1 MAATVATDAG
11 ISMGRVLGWGGVT
24 TSALPL
30 AGYRVGITADRRWA
44 EQAALFAKRGAEVV
58 HGATMVTVDLSGEER
73 LRQVTGEMI
82 ESPPDV
88 LVVTTGM
95 GLRRWLDAAAT
106 WELDGRLKQAL
117 SGTTILARGAKSAS
131 AVRGAGLELAWQAP
145 NETMDEVVD
154 HVAAHLP
161 GDCRLAVQLFDPA
174 SHPSTLALA
183 SVTAELIEVPVYRWR
198 FPEDLGP
205 ARRLVSAAVSGGLQ
219 AVTFTSQ
226 PAVHHLVRI
235 AEGIDQADD
244 LRRALSGPVLA
255 ACVGSVC
262 AEAARQEGIVGMV
275 WPEPP
280 RLTAMV
286 RLVTERLVSKSPVT
300 EGRGFEGEAGE
311 ASPGRS
317 GG

>member
-1 MAATVATDAG
+1 MAATVV
-11 ISMGRVLGWGGVT
+11 VLARGSVT
-24 TSALPL
+24 PRLTAVETIELPL
-30 AGYRVGITADRRWA
+30 AGCSVGITADRRWA
-44 EQAALFAKRGAEVV
+44 EQAALFAKRGAQVV
-58 HGATMVTVDLSGEER
+58 HGPSLATVDLSGEER
-73 LRQVTGEMI
+73 LRQVTTEMI

-95 GLRRWLDAAAT
+95 GLRRWLDAAAA
-106 WELDGRLKQAL
+106 WQLDGRLKQAL
-117 SGTTILARGAKSAS
+117 AGATVLARGAKSAS
-131 AVRGAGLELAWQAP
+131 AVRSAGLALSWRAP

-154 HVAAHLP
+154 HVAANAP
-161 GDCRLAVQLFDPA
+161 GGCRLALQLFDPG

-183 SVTAELIEVPVYRWR
+183 SVTRELIEVPVYRWR

-205 ARRLVSAAVSGGLQ
+205 ARRLIQAAVSGEVQ

-235 AEGIDQADD
+235 AEGVDQADA

-262 AEAARQEGIVGMV
+262 AQAAKEEGIVGMA

-286 RLVTERLVSKSPVT
+286 RLVTERLV
-300 EGRGFEGEAGE
+300 AGHVAN
-311 ASPGRS
+311 ASPS
-317 GG
+317 DES

>member
-1 MAATVATDAG
+1 M
-11 ISMGRVLGWGGVT
+11 T
-24 TSALPL
+24 TSDLAL
-30 AGYRVGITADRRWA
+30 AGYRIGITADRRWA

-58 HGATMVTVDLSGEER
+58 HGPTMVTVDLSGEKR
-73 LRQVTGEMI
+73 LRQVTSEVI
-82 ESPPDV
+82 EAPPDV

-95 GLRRWLDAAAT
+95 GLRRWLDAATT
-106 WELDGRLKQAL
+106 WELDGRLKHAL

-131 AVRGAGLELAWQAP
+131 AVRGSGLQLAWQAP
-145 NETMDEVVD
+145 NETMEEVVD
-154 HVAAHLP
+154 HVAANVDD
-161 GDCRLAVQLFDPA
+161 GCRLALQLFDPA

-183 SVTAELIEVPVYRWR
+183 SLVAELIEVPVYRWR

-205 ARRLVSAAVSGGLQ
+205 ARRLITTAVCGGLQ

-235 AEGIDQADD
+235 AEGIDQADE

-262 AEAARQEGIVGMV
+262 AEAAREEGIVGMV

-286 RLVTERLVSKSPVT
+286 RLVTERLVTERLVTGDRRAGGPAEGSP
-300 EGRGFEGEAGE
+300 EEE
-311 ASPGRS
+311 S
-317 GG
+317 